1 MTELQK
7 ATLVKLTAGDN
18 PTEDGTPVE
27 VQFNPASMRLAL
39 TNETEGGRSRGRQER
54 QFTGLSSTDL
64 TFDLVF
70 DTADE
75 DNGGQPRS
83 VREKTAIVEQF
94 VLASASSGDRNRR
107 LVPPRV
113 RFRWGDSFHID
124 GVIKTLSID
133 FDFFAANGTPLR
145 AKMSVSIKEQNPRYE
160 LQQRDQGAN
169 GSDPAP
175 GEDSGGAP
183 GSTGGGPTDRTA
195 TALAGESAADFA
207 ARVGLDP
214 GAWRAVAGA
223 LDGTLSLQAG
233 LEIDFSAGVS
243 LGAGISAGFGA
254 GISAGVGVSLEA
266 SFGLDVSTGGAFGG
280 GSFSGG
286 VAGST
291 GSGFALSAAGGV
303 SAAVETVAAAR
314 SDAAAT
320 AARNAFVAPP
330 APARTSAPIARPSMP
345 EQPRAPLRT
354 ADAASP
360 VSAARES
367 GGSSSAPPPPLA
379 DARATSYGF
388 GVPLRPRIAPAADQ
402 RSGGRVPLRPYARL
416 NEAQVSNDP
425 GAAPWISLPAAGTS
439 QPAARA
445 LARAP
450 SRGQPSS
457 AHIGPAATARGGTGC
472 GCGGGCKCGCGGR

>member
-1 MTELQK
+1 MTELKK
-7 ATLVKLTAGDN
+7 ATLVKLTPGDN
-18 PTEDGTPVE
+18 PREDGTPIE

-39 TNETEGGRSRGRQER
+39 SNETEGGRSRGRQER

-75 DNGGQPRS
+75 SAGDGKPRS

-94 VLASASSGDRNRR
+94 VLSETSSSDRNRR
-107 LVPPRV
+107 VVPPRV
-113 RFRWGDSFHID
+113 RFQWGDSFHID
-124 GVIKTLSID
+124 GIIKTLSID
-133 FDFFAANGTPLR
+133 FDFFAADGTPLR

-160 LQQRDQGAN
+160 LQQREQGA
-169 GSDPAP
+169 GSSDPAP
-175 GEDSGGAP
+175 GATSPGAP
-183 GSTGGGPTDRTA
+183 GSAGGGPTDRTA

-254 GISAGVGVSLEA
+254 GLSAGAGVSASLEA
-266 SFGLDVSTGGAFGG
+266 SFGLDVGGSIGG
-280 GSFSGG
+280 GSFTAG
-286 VAGST
+286 AGST
-291 GSGFALSAAGGV
+291 AGGFALSAAGGV

-330 APARTSAPIARPSMP
+330 APARTAAPIARPSMP
-345 EQPRAPLRT
+345 DQPRTPLRT
-354 ADAASP
+354 SDASSP
-360 VSAARES
+360 VGAARE
-367 GGSSSAPPPPLA
+367 GTAESAPPPPLA
-379 DARATSYGF
+379 DARATTYGF

-402 RSGGRVPLRPYARL
+402 RTGAIAGRVPLRPYARM

-425 GAAPWISLPAAGTS
+425 GAAPWTSLPAAG
-439 QPAARA
+439 PAR
-445 LARAP
+445 
-450 SRGQPSS
+450 S
-457 AHIGPAATARGGTGC
+457 ATTPAQRSTGC
-472 GCGGGCKCGCGGR
+472 GCSGRCSCGCGGR